1 MGIKDL
7 AISYVVFSTI
17 HLFLFAL
24 ALTTIGLYGTDLHNA
39 NKQGKYSDSKW
50 VSDLL
55 PPSVRQRAN
64 THCYHAMQYST
75 VLTKFNAQVYAVVVG
90 SISAVT
96 CVLYFIPFVLRV
108 AGFVVAVWDFILF
121 VLWIALFGVFGK
133 VRSIIRQV
141 LTANDR
147 RHRLADICE
156 TCRCTSM
163 RTPRVTVVSS
173 A

>member
-50 VSDLL
+50 
-55 PPSVRQRAN
+55 
-64 THCYHAMQYST
+64 
-75 VLTKFNAQVYAVVVG
+75 VYAVVVG

>member
-55 PPSVRQRAN
+55 PPSLRSSTCKYTLLLCNAI
-64 THCYHAMQYST
+64 QYST
-75 VLTKFNAQVYAVVVG
+75 VQH
-90 SISAVT
+90 SADKSSMHRST
-96 CVLYFIPFVLRV
+96 PWLLV
-108 AGFVVAVWDFILF
+108 ASL
-121 VLWIALFGVFGK
+121 
-133 VRSIIRQV
+133 
-141 LTANDR
+141 
-147 RHRLADICE
+147 
-156 TCRCTSM
+156 
-163 RTPRVTVVSS
+163 P
-173 A
+173 